1 MNTTIR
7 ARATEPAT
15 SQQAE
20 GRRPMLDPATAM
32 LIRSSGDLQLGWD
45 PDRAVL
51 IRPPRG
57 VPASAVATLLDRADG
72 STSYAN
78 LVTAAVSI
86 GIGPEE
92 MAELINEL
100 VAMGVLS
107 WAPPPQLTRA
117 AHLHVHGRG
126 PLSDAISQG
135 LALGGQQPSRSHGR
149 LPARRGYPE
158 LVILADELV
167 CDPCVVSELVA
178 AHINHLSVRLRDGI
192 GMVGPLVLPGRT
204 SCLRC
209 ADLHRADHDPEWP
222 MLAAQLLGRAGH
234 GSAGAVRA
242 TAGFALGQIEQLL
255 DGHTGAPVPR
265 TVNATIEVDP
275 RLAQLRRRVWSPHP
289 RCGCGA
295 HR

>member
-20 GRRPMLDPATAM
+20 GRRPMLDPAIAM

-117 AHLHVHGRG
+117 AHMHVHGRG
-126 PLSDAISQG
+126 PLSDAICQG

-158 LVILADELV
+158 LVTW
-167 CDPCVVSELVA
+167 P
-178 AHINHLSVRLRDGI
+178 
-192 GMVGPLVLPGRT
+192 T
-204 SCLRC
+204 S
-209 ADLHRADHDPEWP
+209 W
-222 MLAAQLLGRAGH
+222 
-234 GSAGAVRA
+234 SA
-242 TAGFALGQIEQLL
+242 T
-255 DGHTGAPVPR
+255 
-265 TVNATIEVDP
+265 
-275 RLAQLRRRVWSPHP
+275 RVWSPSWSLPTSTTSRYGYATASAWWGRWCCRGGPAVCAVPICTGRTTIRSGRCLP
-289 RCGCGA
+289 RSYSVGWDTAAPAPCGPPQASPSVRSSSCSTGTPV
-295 HR
+295 HRCPAR